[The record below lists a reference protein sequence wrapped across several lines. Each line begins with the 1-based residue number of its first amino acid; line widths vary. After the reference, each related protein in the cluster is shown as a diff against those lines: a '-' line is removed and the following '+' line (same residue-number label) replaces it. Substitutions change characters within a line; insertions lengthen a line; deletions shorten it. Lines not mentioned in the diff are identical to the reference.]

1 MRFAYRLRFLV
12 AACSLSS
19 ALVASPCVRA
29 AGVSPTDATP
39 AQRKEATDHF
49 MAGKRAMSSHDWTKA
64 ATELRASLQA
74 VDSPNAHLELA
85 RVLRESGQLGDAWLE
100 FWHASESA
108 TRLAPSDDRYAKT
121 AEAATSE
128 REELAT
134 KLAFIDVSVAHAPTD
149 MVLNVGG
156 HVVPAEEAG
165 APVVVPPGPVDV
177 VVTNSAGVELARK
190 TVIAAIA
197 QTTAVSLEAQAP
209 PPPATAATGKAALDT
224 SDDEKPGG
232 DEAQPPPQ
240 PVAPPPAADRTKLRP
255 YSYVAAGVGVAG
267 LVTFTVLGLMSN
279 SNYND
284 LKSACTGG
292 CPPGKQSEIDT
303 GITEQTVANV
313 GLGVGIAGLAA
324 GVTMFL
330 LSRPAPAPAASTA
343 VVVGPGYVG
352 VRGAL

>member
-12 AACSLSS
+12 AACSLTSV
-19 ALVASPCVRA
+19 LVASPCVRA

-39 AQRKEATDHF
+39 AQKKEATDHF
-49 MAGKRAMSSHDWTKA
+49 MAGKRAMSSHDWAKA
-64 ATELRASLQA
+64 ATELRTSLQA

-100 FWHASESA
+100 FWHASETA
-108 TRLAPSDDRYAKT
+108 TRLASSDDRYAKT

-209 PPPATAATGKAALDT
+209 PPAAVSPST
-224 SDDEKPGG
+224 SVPNTPDEEKPVTE
-232 DEAQPPPQ
+232 EAPPPQ
-240 PVAPPPAADRTKLRP
+240 PVAPPPADRTKLRP

-267 LVTFTVLGLMSN
+267 LLTFTVLGVMSN
-279 SNYND
+279 STYND
-284 LKSACTGG
+284 LKNVCTGG
-292 CPPGKQSEIDT
+292 CPPGKQSEIDQ
-303 GITEQTVANV
+303 GVTEQTVANV
-313 GLGVGIAGLAA
+313 GLGVGLAGLAA
-324 GVTMFL
+324 GVTLFL
-330 LSRPAPAPAASTA
+330 LSRPPQAPAASTA
-343 VVVGPGYVG
+343 VVVGPGYFG